1 VFGAVSAYVGPVVSN
16 LLERNV
22 GEEVLRLVEFFNL
35 IEFFGVA
42 SLFGWL
48 TFAALLDTDRQLK
61 GLSAAKKKR
70 ATDNRVIL
78 NDLFIISF
86 LFFSASGVLDYLL
99 HHLTLSS
106 GIALLVPQPL
116 ALVGTLDTF
125 VVGMLLLVAPVW
137 YEQRIAGQGKT
148 LGDVRLPPTLMILWL
163 FGTAVLS
170 STIVWTAGFSSA
182 EGFYEFMALG
192 VVPFIGLGVGLKYS
206 DDRRKRILA
215 CKMLLLSAPILVVLA
230 LIVIAALTGTLR
242 TVG

>member
-1 VFGAVSAYVGPVVSN
+1 MVHVLSAYLGPIVSN
-16 LLERNV
+16 LVEQNPV
-22 GEEVLRLVEFFNL
+22 KEVLRLVEFFNL

-70 ATDNRVIL
+70 AMDNRVIL

-86 LFFSASGVLDYLL
+86 LFFSASGILDYLL
-99 HHLTLSS
+99 HHRTLSS
-106 GIALLVPQPL
+106 GVALLVPEAL

-137 YEQRIAGQGKT
+137 YQQRIARQGKT
-148 LGDVRLPPTLMILWL
+148 LADVRLAPTLMILWL

-170 STIVWTAGFSSA
+170 STVVWTAGFSSA

-192 VVPFIGLGVGLKYS
+192 VVPFIGLVVGLKYW
-206 DDRRKRILA
+206 DDHRKRIWA
-215 CKMLLLSAPILVVLA
+215 CKMLLLSAPILVVLV
-230 LIVIAALTGTLR
+230 LIVIAAVTGTLR
-242 TVG
+242 MVG